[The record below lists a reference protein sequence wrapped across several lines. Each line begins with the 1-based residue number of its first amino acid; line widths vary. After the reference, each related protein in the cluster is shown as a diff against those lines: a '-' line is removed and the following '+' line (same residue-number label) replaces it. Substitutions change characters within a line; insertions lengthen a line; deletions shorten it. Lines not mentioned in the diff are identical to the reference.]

1 MELFGLGPAHTPGR
15 TFFKN
20 IYEIKAGFLA
30 NYSLEY
36 GLVKKMYWDLKT
48 KENTDTTKDAIEQIH
63 NLLCDATKR
72 QLVSDVGIC
81 SMLSGGLDSSIL
93 TKIAHDNIKD
103 ITTVAINTGVDTTDA
118 VTIATISINNPPK

>member
-1 MELFGLGPAHTPGR
+1 
-15 TFFKN
+15 
-20 IYEIKAGFLA
+20 
-30 NYSLEY
+30 
-36 GLVKKMYWDLKT
+36 MYWDLKT

-93 TKIAHDNIKD
+93 TKIAHDEIKD
-103 ITTVAINTGVDTTDA
+103 INTFSIDFKDNDKNFTANSYQTTKDSDFV
-118 VTIATISINNPPK
+118 K